1 MQIVVTVQKR
11 WPTEGKGKGKVWGL
25 GSTEG
30 IRYGKVWALRAYRA
44 QGVRCTLSLCVLWLN
59 KVDSRPRVKLST
71 RLDSRLASYRT
82 AIGDREARGVPFHT
96 PHHWGGGR
104 TTPRPCVHIG

>member
-1 MQIVVTVQKR
+1 MLSRLSINKNTRDDSAISPKMGRKADRVVTVRKR

-44 QGVRCTLSLCVLWLN
+44 QGVRCTLSLCVLWAPRRTRS
-59 KVDSRPRVKLST
+59 SRI
-71 RLDSRLASYRT
+71 A
-82 AIGDREARGVPFHT
+82 
-96 PHHWGGGR
+96 
-104 TTPRPCVHIG
+104 

>member
-44 QGVRCTLSLCVLWLN
+44 QGVRCTLSLCVLWESGIAA
-59 KVDSRPRVKLST
+59 VE
-71 RLDSRLASYRT
+71 AS
-82 AIGDREARGVPFHT
+82 
-96 PHHWGGGR
+96 
-104 TTPRPCVHIG
+104 